1 MELANSGVLKKT
13 ETYLTSAYQLK
24 MHEFTAL
31 LRNQQRMPANP
42 QMPSVFMPS
51 SDLFIP
57 WTQLP

>member
-31 LRNQQRMPANP
+31 LRNQQRTPANP
-42 QMPSVFMPS
+42 QTLALFPSALDFLVI
-51 SDLFIP
+51 L
-57 WTQLP
+57 TQLP

>member
-31 LRNQQRMPANP
+31 LRNQQRTPGNP
-42 QMPSVFMPS
+42 QMPSSLMPS
-51 SDLFIP
+51 LDFLLFQ
-57 WTQLP
+57 TF